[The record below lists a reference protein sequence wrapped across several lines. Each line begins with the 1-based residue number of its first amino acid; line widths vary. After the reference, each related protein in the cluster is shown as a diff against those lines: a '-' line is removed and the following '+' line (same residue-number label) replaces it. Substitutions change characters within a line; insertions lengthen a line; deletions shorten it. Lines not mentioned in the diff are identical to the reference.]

1 MSTGRKSERG
11 KGPGGRSGALF
22 TRGYGE
28 SLLAA
33 AVVLMVGMMIVP
45 LPTPLLDVLIA
56 GNIALGVVMLLIGM
70 YIPNGLA
77 FASMPTVLLV
87 TTLYRLAL
95 NISSTRLIL
104 LQAYAGEV
112 IQSFGDYVVRGNYA
126 VGAVIF
132 FILTVV
138 QYLVIARGSER
149 VAEVG
154 ARFTLDAMPGKQLS
168 IDADL
173 RSGAVDAE
181 GAQQRRRLLEREGQF
196 YGAMDGAMKFVKGDA
211 IAGMIITAVNIM
223 AGVGI
228 GVGMMG
234 MPLEQSLRVY
244 GLLTVGDGLVSQIP
258 ALLICTSAGLV
269 VTRVA
274 SESEQGS
281 LGADIGAQ
289 LFGNPRVLAIGAGFL
304 AFLALVPGLPALP
317 FLVLSALLGVTAR
330 ALHLAGR
337 ARPSGARRP
346 GAAGDGEAAL
356 SEPEAASVEL
366 GSGLGRLLVEDPI
379 GERAFDDA
387 IEQERQALHRE
398 LGVVLPS
405 VSISVSGRLQDDA
418 YALAL
423 LELPLAR
430 GRINGAKS
438 LALAP
443 GERLQELGVSAEPA
457 RDPATGEPAC
467 WIAPRSRAA
476 LETEAV
482 TVLAPIEII
491 ARHLRAAVEHRAQDL
506 VGIQEVQ
513 GMLDRLER
521 REPALVRSV
530 VPNTVSLPV
539 LTAVLQR
546 LLEERVSIRPL
557 RDILQAL
564 SLHAHGRTDPD
575 ELAELVRSGLKRQI
589 THRYARGGELA
600 VHRLD
605 PALEEAIRDAV
616 HRNESGTTYLA
627 LAPGLARDIVAAVSE
642 ACSSTNG
649 SAPAVVL
656 AASDVRRH
664 LRRLIASELPEV
676 VVLGVSELSPEVTV
690 KPLEPARI

>member
-1 MSTGRKSERG
+1 MRTERQDTRG
-11 KGPGGRSGALF
+11 KRPESRPGRLFGA
-22 TRGYGE
+22 RGTGE
-28 SLLAA
+28 GALAA
-33 AVVLMVGMMIVP
+33 AVVLMVGMMIIP
-45 LPTPLLDVLIA
+45 LPTPLLDLLIA

-70 YIPNGLA
+70 TIPNGLG

-87 TTLYRLAL
+87 TTLFRLAL

-112 IQSFGDYVVRGNYA
+112 IQSFGDYVVRGNYV

-173 RSGAVDAE
+173 RAGAIDAE
-181 GAQQRRRLLEREGQF
+181 GAQQRRERLERENQF

-211 IAGMIITAVNIM
+211 IAGIIITAVNIV

-228 GVGMMG
+228 GMGMMG

-258 ALLICTSAGLV
+258 SLLICTSAGLV

-317 FLVLSALLGVTAR
+317 FLVLAALLGATAR
-330 ALHLAGR
+330 SLVLARR
-337 ARPSGARRP
+337 ARPQGARRSGAAL
-346 GAAGDGEAAL
+346 GAAGEMAAYG
-356 SEPEAASVEL
+356 PEAVGVEL
-366 GSGLGRLLVEDPI
+366 GPTLGRLLYADPA
-379 GERAFDDA
+379 GARRFDQA
-387 IEQERQALHRE
+387 IERERQQLNRD
-398 LGVVLPS
+398 LGVVLPP
-405 VSISVSGRLQDDA
+405 VRISLDEGLEDNGYVLQMLD
-418 YALAL
+418 
-423 LELPLAR
+423 LPVAR
-430 GRINGAKS
+430 GRIEETEG
-438 LALAP
+438 L
-443 GERLQELGVSAEPA
+443 
-457 RDPATGEPAC
+457 DPANLVA
-467 WIAPRSRAA
+467 RRLRNAA
-476 LETEAV
+476 ES
-482 TVLAPIEII
+482 
-491 ARHLRAAVEHRAQDL
+491 RAQDL

-513 GMLDRLER
+513 DMLDRLGKQQ
-521 REPALVRSV
+521 PALVRNL
-530 VPNTVSLPV
+530 VPKPLSLPL

-546 LLEERVSIRPL
+546 LLAERVSIRPL
-557 RDILQAL
+557 REILQAL
-564 SLHAHGRTDPD
+564 SLHANPQSDPD
-575 ELAELVRSGLKRQI
+575 QLAELARTGLSRQI
-589 THRYARGGELA
+589 SHRYAPDGVLA
-600 VHRLD
+600 AHRLD
-605 PALEEAIRDAV
+605 PEIEEAIRDAV
-616 HRNESGTTYLA
+616 HRSQTGASYLA
-627 LAPGLARDIVAAVSE
+627 LPPDQARDIVAAVTR
-642 ACSSTNG
+642 ACSSHNG
-649 SAPAVVL
+649 SEPAVLL
-656 AASDVRRH
+656 AASDVRLH
-664 LRRLIASELPEV
+664 MRRLLEPELPDT
-676 VVLGVSELSPEVTV
+676 VVLGLSDLAPGVTV